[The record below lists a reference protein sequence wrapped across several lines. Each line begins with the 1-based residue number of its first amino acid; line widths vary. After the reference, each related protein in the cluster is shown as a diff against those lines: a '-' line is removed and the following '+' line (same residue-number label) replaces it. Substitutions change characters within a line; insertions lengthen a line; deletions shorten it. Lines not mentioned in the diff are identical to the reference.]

1 MKNTNENLS
10 NSKKTPKFKIGEPCV
25 LDPDMPCI
33 GCKECLM
40 CDLNPEKYCDNCGQ
54 CLDSYNTD
62 DKGYVSIKVDK
73 IITDGEAEQD
83 INSTVSLEDLF
94 KQYGLDGD
102 DE

>member
-1 MKNTNENLS
+1 MKNQKDNLPKV
-10 NSKKTPKFKIGEPCV
+10 KKTPMFKIGSPCV
-25 LDPDMPCI
+25 LDPDLLCT

-40 CDLNPEKYCDNCGQ
+40 CDLNPEKYCDNCGK

-73 IITDGEAEQD
+73 IITDGEESSE
-83 INSTVSLEDLF
+83 NGVSLEDLF